1 MIRSFLIVS
10 LIGCAMG
17 AVMQYPVKLGEKLEL
32 SLGTNIRVWE
42 RTVNGQDQTMRH
54 CGPTEKN
61 VACGKW
67 VDKNGSPVASGAIVN
82 SDGTLVIEKVT
93 KGDEGYYSSPD
104 ELVRVTKTED
114 GGFSGVAR
122 SQIHVFIQ

>member
-1 MIRSFLIVS
+1 MVRVLIVVA
-10 LIGCAMG
+10 LVGCAMG

-42 RTVNGQDQTMRH
+42 RNVNGQDQTMRH

-61 VACGKW
+61 IACGKW

-82 SDGTLVIEKVT
+82 ADGTLVIAKVT
-93 KGDEGYYSSPD
+93 KGDAGSYSSPD

-122 SQIHVFIQ
+122 SQINVIVE